1 MKELSLQEVVYVH
14 GAAVCN
20 TCTDCT
26 PSGLISYTCS
36 APCTVYNMSD
46 LPNGCNSQS
55 LSVCATMTDCTLA
68 AWQGGAIAGVALSA
82 FIGTACWRFVIRSQY
97 EQYKAGTTDS
107 RIK

>member
-55 LSVCATMTDCTLA
+55 LSVCATMTDCNLA
-68 AWQGGAIAGVALSA
+68 AWQGGAIAGVVITGVVLSA
-82 FIGTACWRFVIRSQY
+82 LIGACGSVMIRSQY
-97 EQYKAGTTDS
+97 KQYKAGTA
-107 RIK
+107 